1 MNREISFE
9 SSLYRMAKNERGRA
23 GSFEGVAA
31 RNQKGRNVT
40 RPGHSVFVNNLP
52 LQMDSHRLRGVFARA
67 GRISDIHIPLKTG
80 RKSNMRYGFI
90 RFWQKEDAV
99 RSTVLFNSH
108 LVRVNALELI

>member
-1 MNREISFE
+1 ME
-9 SSLYRMAKNERGRA
+9 ERGR
-23 GSFEGVAA
+23 GSRKLRRCGSKESKRQEWQGY
-31 RNQKGRNVT
+31 
-40 RPGHSVFVNNLP
+40 SVFVNNLP
-52 LQMDSHRLRGVFARA
+52 FQMDSHGLRGVFARA
-67 GRISDIHIPLKTG
+67 GRISDVHIPLKTG